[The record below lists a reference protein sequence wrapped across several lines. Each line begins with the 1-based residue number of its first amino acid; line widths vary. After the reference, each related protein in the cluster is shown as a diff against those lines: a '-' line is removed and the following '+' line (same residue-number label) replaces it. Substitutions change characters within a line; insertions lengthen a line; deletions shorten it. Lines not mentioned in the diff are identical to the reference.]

1 MKLLTPS
8 LQRYAWGS
16 KSYIQ
21 DLISLPHEGVIA
33 EMWLGAHSKAP
44 ARIGEHSL
52 EQVIAQNPELWID
65 PSLMSKTRTLPYLLK
80 VLAADEPLSIQVH
93 PNKTQA
99 EQGFAREEALG
110 IALDDPRR
118 SYKDSNHKP
127 ELIMALTPFTALCGI
142 RDFRQIIRIFEA
154 YDIGKYL
161 PAYPRFRA
169 SADQDSFRAL
179 YTQILSGRLDGIEE
193 QLNQLEPVEDYQDEL
208 IWARRLAVKYP
219 GDPFIIAPFIMNLIT
234 LSPASAMFLAAGIP
248 HAYLQGAGV
257 EIMAASDNVLRAG
270 LTPKHIDKADLLN
283 IARLEPYTPGII
295 TVPDTQNILHRYP
308 VPVEDFALLS
318 CKLHNEMLLPE
329 LNKPAIILCLEGNIR
344 LQKGNEVLDLPKG
357 RAAIIGNEDR
367 QIMAKGSA
375 YFVVAMP
382 G

>member
-1 MKLLTPS
+1 
-8 LQRYAWGS
+8 
-16 KSYIQ
+16 
-21 DLISLPHEGVIA
+21 
-33 EMWLGAHSKAP
+33 
-44 ARIGEHSL
+44 
-52 EQVIAQNPELWID
+52 
-65 PSLMSKTRTLPYLLK
+65 
-80 VLAADEPLSIQVH
+80 
-93 PNKTQA
+93 
-99 EQGFAREEALG
+99 
-110 IALDDPRR
+110 
-118 SYKDSNHKP
+118 
-127 ELIMALTPFTALCGI
+127 
-142 RDFRQIIRIFEA
+142 
-154 YDIGKYL
+154 
-161 PAYPRFRA
+161 
-169 SADQDSFRAL
+169 
-179 YTQILSGRLDGIEE
+179 
-193 QLNQLEPVEDYQDEL
+193 
-208 IWARRLAVKYP
+208 
-219 GDPFIIAPFIMNLIT
+219 MNLIT

-344 LQKGNEVLDLPKG
+344 LQKGEEVLDLPKG

-375 YFVVAMP
+375 YFVVACQVDQNDQTFNDIENP
-382 G
+382 GITRGFVIILWYRLFHQQHFAAYSSFTALSSIEIDSAGYAAIIAVRSVPIEQMLSLGKLTMVELFHQLPSGIVDIQ